1 MLMYAWL
8 IAGFILLIK
17 GADFFVEGSSSV
29 AKILRVPGIIIGLT
43 VVAFGTSAPELAVSI
58 TASIAGNNDIAVGN
72 VIGSNIFNLLVVV
85 GACGVIMPMGI
96 NKKILN
102 GDFLFSILAAA
113 AMAVMIFLG
122 NDINRAEGI
131 ILLLLFAFFLVNT
144 IRSALKN
151 RVDAEEEFKALT
163 PLRSTIYILGG
174 LAAIVF
180 GGNLVVDSA
189 SSIAASFGLS
199 QSLIGL
205 TIVALGTSLPELVTS
220 IVASRKG
227 ENGLALGNVIGSN
240 IFNILMVLASS
251 AAISPLKVDAMS
263 IYDACFLI
271 VASGLVWILAKS
283 RYEINRRE
291 GLVMLTLYFGY
302 LAFIIV
308 R

>member
-1 MLMYAWL
+1 MLMYVWL

-102 GDFLFSILAAA
+102 SDFLFSILAAS

-131 ILLLLFAFFLVNT
+131 ILLLLFVFFLVNT

-163 PLRSTIYILGG
+163 PLRSTVYILGG

>member
-1 MLMYAWL
+1 MLMYVWL

-72 VIGSNIFNLLVVV
+72 VIGSNIFNLPVVV

-122 NDINRAEGI
+122 NDINRVEGI
-131 ILLLLFAFFLVNT
+131 ILLLLFAFFLINT

-163 PLRSTIYILGG
+163 PLRSAIYILGG

-251 AAISPLKVDAMS
+251 AAISPLNVDAMS

-291 GLVMLTLYFGY
+291 GLVMLALYLGY